1 MRGPAARARV
11 VACAGRVL
19 VALSVVLAAG
29 PACVQ
34 TRVPPPI
41 TLPEGP
47 VAFRARSL
55 DGAVVSVGQ
64 LRGRPVVLTFVA
76 TWADDALVEVRRR
89 DALVTRYGA
98 SIASRLVVLDEVAA
112 AVDVFVSSFRPR
124 SEVWRLEGPEALSGR
139 AAPFGEITMVPTT
152 VVLAADG
159 RIAFRY
165 DGVAPPSL
173 LEAGIDQL
181 LARDP
186 STR

>member
-1 MRGPAARARV
+1 MRGRVARTARAFV
-11 VACAGRVL
+11 VSAGL
-19 VALSVVLAAG
+19 VFVAS
-29 PACVQ
+29 ACVR
-34 TRVPPPI
+34 TPVSPPI
-41 TLPEGP
+41 RLPEGP
-47 VAFRARSL
+47 VAFRARGL

-64 LRGRPVVLTFVA
+64 LRGRPVVITFVA

-89 DALVTRYGA
+89 DALVARYGEA
-98 SIASRLVVLDEVAA
+98 IASRLVVLDEVPA

-124 SEVWRLEGPEALSGR
+124 SEVWRLEGPEVLSGR
-139 AAPFGEITMVPTT
+139 GAPFGEITMVPTT
-152 VVLAADG
+152 IVLAADG